1 MTSTILR
8 IASRYLTPLFLFFSL
23 LILYRGH
30 NAPGGGFIGGLLAAA
45 ALILYAMACGVETTR
60 AKLRI
65 DPRILVAAGLLT
77 ALLSGALALFSGHS
91 FLTGRWVM
99 LHLPF
104 LGELPLG
111 TPLLFD
117 LGVYLVVIGI
127 TLIMLFALMEED

>member
-45 ALILYAMACGVETTR
+45 ALILYAMACGVDDAR

-65 DPRILVAAGLLT
+65 DPRILVAAGLLL
-77 ALLSGALALFSGHS
+77 ALLSGTPALFSGKP
-91 FLTGRWVM
+91 FLTGQWET
-99 LHLPF
+99 LHLP
-104 LGELPLG
+104 LAGQIPLG